1 MIKHLCTRSFMLMIL
16 LSFGWEMIAQEQPPD
31 EPDDAEAVV
40 PVFDLTGADL
50 AEPPE
55 PIDIPA
61 AIPPLGLT
69 QTAPAGL
76 QVVLHEAFL
85 AGGTTDWMQGT
96 DWQIGFTQVGHAA
109 QTHSNTPVLLI
120 PTPLDNVAIETR
132 FELGFGRMQLHL
144 RQSDWGRYTAE
155 YDAGGELRLYRNEL
169 LLGQVAAPATT
180 EWSAHSLRF
189 TALGDQLG
197 LSVDGVQMLQLVDPD
212 PLPAG
217 TVVIG
222 GVFPGDDDRSVL
234 RFDTLTVWAEA
245 GVSVTSLTLSE
256 PEALTQ
262 MPGLT
267 GRLDNHIVSA
277 VWLGARREEIY
288 VRTLRT
294 PNTHLGQLLVGRRGS
309 LEGYP
314 RLSPGGDKLAFISSI
329 GGDNNSYTNLYVVDL
344 TAENLRRLPIPTG
357 KWRAIAPITTR
368 GHSTGGPAWSPDGNQ
383 IAFHSN
389 RAGQGWK
396 IWVVNADGTGLRRLT
411 AHGNLI
417 SEHDPS
423 WSPDG
428 TQIVFAAT
436 GCGSRSD
443 LYVTSVR
450 TPQGGACGVLNQ
462 QRIVSGSGDDTRP
475 RWSPDGRFIAYTAYR
490 GGQPDVHIQA
500 LGRRYIYQVGR
511 RNYGPSGNLNLTIN
525 APGGSRN
532 LDPAWSPDGSRLVF
546 ASTADAN
553 TRLHV
558 LTLQVQGQRIRLQNP
573 GWVRDPISPAV
584 SAPYGGAD
592 WSLPA
597 ARAIAP
603 PAINNVIEVHEALEE
618 DDARLGIG
626 VEPGPTDG
634 TCTLNEAILAAN
646 SLASSTPPALPQGQT
661 DCRPR
666 ESNGQLGIYLALIS
680 GNTYVVSEALPAITG
695 RVTIQKAKQDQGTSV
710 VQIARS
716 ANAGTG
722 QFRVFTVAAG
732 GHLTL
737 DRVRVSHGDVDGD
750 GGGIH
755 NAGTLILQ
763 NGSVVTGNSASGNG
777 GGIYNSGTLQMS
789 GGCLVG
795 NTAPTSSAVHSTVR
809 VTISGVWWG
818 RASGPGDGAVNDR
831 VTATNP
837 LQTAPTG
844 CGTTPDPPTSGCT
857 ATINLSGGARHLNV
871 RSSPDTSGQTNVV
884 GRLLQG
890 DSVTIRGRYNTWY
903 LIDAQV
909 VDATTGQRV
918 ARQGVWI
925 GLPGAV
931 VLSSACG
938 TIPIVDASGNPL
950 PPTPVYVPPRTH
962 FCAAFS
968 TEFGSYTNIRDFPQV
983 PRGTVIGRL
992 SDDGNTANFAAY
1004 HVRVVGRYT
1013 ANTPNILRDD
1023 WYKVTYNGLPAGV
1036 SFGWVSAEY
1045 ATLRPGFDHANCR
1058 NIEQIGSD
1066 AVGNL
1071 IPATTPAVLPPLS
1084 GMIPEASALY
1094 GQLRTDAKLRYL
1106 VPAAVSLNL
1115 PGPFQQMPMYEGV
1128 LTEGQ
1133 GYGLNTFAYRNP
1145 HYYEGTNHIHSG
1157 LDFGGLEVKPSN
1169 SPIQDCTRTV
1179 ENKTGCFRVLQ
1190 ICDGVVSDVRDVGTG
1205 YRVVVRC
1212 FSREGSRSNVYLSYN
1227 HLLSGGSL
1235 QEGQYV
1241 TAGGDYGLHV
1251 YQYSGNNYPHL
1262 HLELLYDRDGNLG
1275 NAIRLNPIF
1284 FFSSSIVDPY
1294 EDEIGPYYPESD
1306 VFESDRKVKRR
1317 RFEWTPADRVDPV
1330 NAYLP
1335 QDHTIA
1341 YDGVNWH
1348 NNSIDNRGLTEDEGL
1363 RRGNPDFDLGIQLE
1377 ENNAYT
1383 LIGDRQDAASN
1394 LCRFTFGRTDRP
1406 VIFRYGAGSCTTNG
1420 LQLVP
1425 DGNGY
1430 NGFEIF
1436 ADSWITSMD
1445 TFMTVAQDHDD
1456 D

>member
-61 AIPPLGLT
+61 AIPLVGLT
-69 QTAPAGL
+69 STAPVGL

-109 QTHSNTPVLLI
+109 QTRSNTPALLI

-155 YDAGGELRLYRNEL
+155 YDAGGELRLYRNEQ

-180 EWSAHSLRF
+180 EWSAQTLRF

-245 GVSVTSLTLSE
+245 GVSLTPLTLSE

-288 VRTLRT
+288 VRTLTT
-294 PNTHLGQLLVGRRGS
+294 PNTRLGRLLVGRRGS

-344 TAENLRRLPIPTG
+344 TAENLQPLPIPTG

-428 TQIVFAAT
+428 TRIVFAAT

-462 QRIVSGSGDDTRP
+462 QRIVSSSGDDTRP
-475 RWSPDGRFIAYTAYR
+475 RWSPDGRFIAYTAYQ

-500 LGRRYIYQVGR
+500 MNRRYIYQVGR

-532 LDPAWSPDGSRLVF
+532 LDPAWSPDGRRVVF

-618 DDARLGIG
+618 EDARLGIG

-695 RVTIQKAKQDQGTSV
+695 RVTIRGLDRGADQNPDADA

-737 DRVRVSHGDVDGD
+737 DQVRVSHGDVDGD

-763 NGSVVTGNSASGNG
+763 NGSIVTGNTASGSG
-777 GGIYNSGTLQMS
+777 GGIYNSGTLTVQNNAAVENNRTAIN
-789 GGCLVG
+789 GGGIYNAGTLHMTNSRIQRNVAVGLVPQNSQG
-795 NTAPTSSAVHSTVR
+795 GGIYSTQDASVTITNSCIVFNTAREAGGVYATTPSNTHVAGNWWGDDRGPSDRSRPDIVNGRQLFIGKGDVVTSGVIYPSNGWITGTPPSEVSGCIDYSDLFFNSPDGTIGQPGLAGEVYIRARQILGRELAFEEIFAFTAQDAGLGGSVIVTDEEKIRLVEAIARVYYNQTQRTITTRDCDSFSSGLVVQMREDEAIAPSIRNPNANTLIGGIGTVRYMLCGLGTTEWYGEDDWAEDQAYEFVDFVNNPASSALIMQYGYLAT
-809 VTISGVWWG
+809 
-818 RASGPGDGAVNDR
+818 AEANDR
-831 VTATNP
+831 TNP
-837 LQTAPTG
+837 LIKSDCRDWENGERDRCPFTWG
-844 CGTTPDPPTSGCT
+844 
-857 ATINLSGGARHLNV
+857 NLSIFPSQAITRMAHSDNTI
-871 RSSPDTSGQTNVV
+871 SPDNTTLTSSTHVYRRGQD
-884 GRLLQG
+884 GRPF
-890 DSVTIRGRYNTWY
+890 Y
-903 LIDAQV
+903 
-909 VDATTGQRV
+909 
-918 ARQGVWI
+918 
-925 GLPGAV
+925 
-931 VLSSACG
+931 
-938 TIPIVDASGNPL
+938 
-950 PPTPVYVPPRTH
+950 
-962 FCAAFS
+962 
-968 TEFGSYTNIRDFPQV
+968 
-983 PRGTVIGRL
+983 
-992 SDDGNTANFAAY
+992 
-1004 HVRVVGRYT
+1004 
-1013 ANTPNILRDD
+1013 
-1023 WYKVTYNGLPAGV
+1023 
-1036 SFGWVSAEY
+1036 
-1045 ATLRPGFDHANCR
+1045 
-1058 NIEQIGSD
+1058 
-1066 AVGNL
+1066 
-1071 IPATTPAVLPPLS
+1071 
-1084 GMIPEASALY
+1084 ASA
-1094 GQLRTDAKLRYL
+1094 
-1106 VPAAVSLNL
+1106 S
-1115 PGPFQQMPMYEGV
+1115 
-1128 LTEGQ
+1128 
-1133 GYGLNTFAYRNP
+1133 
-1145 HYYEGTNHIHSG
+1145 
-1157 LDFGGLEVKPSN
+1157 
-1169 SPIQDCTRTV
+1169 
-1179 ENKTGCFRVLQ
+1179 
-1190 ICDGVVSDVRDVGTG
+1190 DGA
-1205 YRVVVRC
+1205 
-1212 FSREGSRSNVYLSYN
+1212 E
-1227 HLLSGGSL
+1227 
-1235 QEGQYV
+1235 
-1241 TAGGDYGLHV
+1241 
-1251 YQYSGNNYPHL
+1251 
-1262 HLELLYDRDGNLG
+1262 
-1275 NAIRLNPIF
+1275 
-1284 FFSSSIVDPY
+1284 
-1294 EDEIGPYYPESD
+1294 
-1306 VFESDRKVKRR
+1306 
-1317 RFEWTPADRVDPV
+1317 
-1330 NAYLP
+1330 
-1335 QDHTIA
+1335 
-1341 YDGVNWH
+1341 
-1348 NNSIDNRGLTEDEGL
+1348 RGLTFRFAINGQNRASFSTMQNDDFFLMLSWQREPLYCG
-1363 RRGNPDFDLGIQLE
+1363 GNERLWI
-1377 ENNAYT
+1377 
-1383 LIGDRQDAASN
+1383 
-1394 LCRFTFGRTDRP
+1394 
-1406 VIFRYGAGSCTTNG
+1406 AGS
-1420 LQLVP
+1420 
-1425 DGNGY
+1425 GNSY
-1430 NGFEIF
+1430 WPLCEANSLDPTIVCDIP
-1436 ADSWITSMD
+1436 ANNNKPC
-1445 TFMTVAQDHDD
+1445 
-1456 D
+1456 